1 MKKKESNLNNI
12 FDQHAFGEQFLIYLG
27 NRIGN
32 PQAVWDNMDNES
44 LQQEFIAK
52 CQFIQHYA
60 RTKLGLDNVT
70 MELAATTVN
79 NPKAASFR
87 VDICEKIFDG
97 FMHFIVVNEKNPTV
111 LKSLMDTWVSQG
123 RSLEEKIIVDG
134 LEFTPLNFVVA
145 KNNLPAFVALAQQG
159 IDVTQVDSTGFSE
172 LHKIVDQVDKGT
184 SDIEMLKAWIDAGLP
199 TDMIAGER
207 AGKFAGKT
215 AVKMAEEKG
224 FVEVTKVLGGD
235 FGLALENLD
244 KTYEI
249 QKSLILEGYY
259 NKTSDLQN
267 GILKTDPNKLLL
279 HYLVENSQEIPL
291 VVFQKFIDD
300 KSLAI
305 KTNIVGTS
313 RITALELLVLQG
325 STPGDIGAKA
335 NEFALTLAKSGVGT
349 REQDNGTTLL
359 SYTINHGNN
368 LLFDYVLRYKLPT
381 IDNPGKIIEKG
392 QIKIIDSPLAHAL
405 LCGKERM
412 AVELVKHGFTK
423 CTVIVPIKGEIEFG
437 VIQSIKA
444 LGGEHTAGLVKA
456 VAKYVDMQSEE
467 VTQEMVNAIIAGEG
481 LFVKVL
487 VDNGAD
493 INHNNGELLKLFVGA
508 GKAYLP
514 AAKLAIQ
521 NGAKITD
528 EISILSGQHGTTDEI
543 AGYVADYE
551 KTSKSLS
558 KREKMKLLITKLLHG
573 DGDEEIASS
582 FPGEENYVKI
592 ASSCRANPTSFKAL
606 CKIFGVTAVVEEVS
620 LDVEPTGNIDGESK
634 EDF

>member
-1 MKKKESNLNNI
+1 
-12 FDQHAFGEQFLIYLG
+12 
-27 NRIGN
+27 
-32 PQAVWDNMDNES
+32 MDNES

-97 FMHFIVVNEKNPTV
+97 FMHFIAVNEKNPTV

-145 KNNLPAFVALAQQG
+145 KNNLPAFVALAQHG

-215 AVKMAEEKG
+215 AVNMAEEKG

-235 FGLALENLD
+235 VGLALANLD

-249 QKSLILEGYY
+249 QKSLILEEYY

-267 GILKTDPNKLLL
+267 GILKTDPNKFLL
-279 HYLVENSQEIPL
+279 HYLVENSKEVPL

-305 KTNIVGTS
+305 KTNVVGTS
-313 RITALELLVLQG
+313 RITALELLVIQG

-335 NEFALTLAKSGVGT
+335 NQFALILVEHGVGT
-349 REQDNGTTLL
+349 TEADNGTTLL
-359 SYTINHGNN
+359 SYTINHGND
-368 LLFDYVLRYKLPT
+368 LLFDFILENNLT
-381 IDNPGKIIEKG
+381 ALETPGRVINKG
-392 QIKIIDSPLAHAL
+392 SVQIIDSPLAHAL
-405 LCGKERM
+405 LCGNERM
-412 AVELVKHGFTK
+412 TIELIKHGFTK
-423 CTVIVPIKGEIEFG
+423 CIVVISGKGGVEFG

-444 LGGEHTAGLVKA
+444 FGGEHVVDLVKA
-456 VAKYVDMQSEE
+456 VSKYINMKSEE
-467 VTQEMVNAIIAGEG
+467 VVQEMVNALMAGEAS
-481 LFVKVL
+481 FVKAL
-487 VDNGAD
+487 VDNGTD
-493 INHNNGELLKLFVGA
+493 INYNNGELLKLFVGA
-508 GKAYLP
+508 GKG
-514 AAKLAIQ
+514 AIFQ
-521 NGAKITD
+521 QQ
-528 EISILSGQHGTTDEI
+528 S
-543 AGYVADYE
+543 
-551 KTSKSLS
+551 
-558 KREKMKLLITKLLHG
+558 
-573 DGDEEIASS
+573 
-582 FPGEENYVKI
+582 
-592 ASSCRANPTSFKAL
+592 
-606 CKIFGVTAVVEEVS
+606 
-620 LDVEPTGNIDGESK
+620 
-634 EDF
+634 

>member
-1 MKKKESNLNNI
+1 
-12 FDQHAFGEQFLIYLG
+12 
-27 NRIGN
+27 
-32 PQAVWDNMDNES
+32 
-44 LQQEFIAK
+44 
-52 CQFIQHYA
+52 
-60 RTKLGLDNVT
+60 
-70 MELAATTVN
+70 
-79 NPKAASFR
+79 
-87 VDICEKIFDG
+87 
-97 FMHFIVVNEKNPTV
+97 
-111 LKSLMDTWVSQG
+111 
-123 RSLEEKIIVDG
+123 
-134 LEFTPLNFVVA
+134 
-145 KNNLPAFVALAQQG
+145 
-159 IDVTQVDSTGFSE
+159 
-172 LHKIVDQVDKGT
+172 
-184 SDIEMLKAWIDAGLP
+184 
-199 TDMIAGER
+199 MIAGER
-207 AGKFAGKT
+207 AGQFAGKT

-235 FGLALENLD
+235 VGLSLENLD

-279 HYLVENSQEIPL
+279 HYLLENSQEIPL

-300 KSLAI
+300 KGLAI

-313 RITALELLVLQG
+313 RITALELLVMQG

-335 NEFALTLAKSGVGT
+335 NQFALILAKHGVGT
-349 REQDNGTTLL
+349 TEEDNGTTLL
-359 SYTINHGNN
+359 SYTINHGND
-368 LLFDYVLRYKLPT
+368 LLFDFILENNLTVLETTGRV
-381 IDNPGKIIEKG
+381 INKG
-392 QIKIIDSPLAHAL
+392 SVQIIDSPLAHAL
-405 LCGKERM
+405 LCGNERM
-412 AVELVKHGFTK
+412 TIELVKHGFTK
-423 CTVIVPIKGEIEFG
+423 CTVVISGKGGVEFG

-444 LGGEHTAGLVKA
+444 LGGEYTAGLVKA
-456 VAKYVDMQSEE
+456 VAKYVDMKSEE

-493 INHNNGELLKLFVGA
+493 INHNNGELLKLFVDA

-521 NGAKITD
+521 NGAQITD
-528 EISILSGQHGTTDEI
+528 EISILSEKHGTTNEI

-551 KTSKSLS
+551 KPLS

-592 ASSCRANPTSFKAL
+592 ASSCRANPTSFKA
-606 CKIFGVTAVVEEVS
+606 
-620 LDVEPTGNIDGESK
+620 
-634 EDF
+634 

>member
-60 RTKLGLDNVT
+60 RTKLGMDNVT

-87 VDICEKIFDG
+87 ADICEKIFDG

-123 RSLEEKIIVDG
+123 RTLEEKIIVDE

-145 KNNLPAFVALAQQG
+145 KNNLPAFVALAQRG

-199 TDMIAGER
+199 TDMIAGKK
-207 AGKFAGKT
+207 AGQFAGKT

-224 FVEVTKVLGGD
+224 FVEVTKILGGD
-235 FGLALENLD
+235 VGLALANLD

-267 GILKTDPNKLLL
+267 GILKTDPNKFLL
-279 HYLVENSQEIPL
+279 HYLVENSKEVPL

-313 RITALELLVLQG
+313 RITALELLVIQG

-335 NEFALTLAKSGVGT
+335 NQFALILAEHGVGT
-349 REQDNGTTLL
+349 TKADNGTTLL
-359 SYTINHGNN
+359 SYTINHGND
-368 LLFDYVLRYKLPT
+368 LLFDYILENNLTVLET
-381 IDNPGKIIEKG
+381 PGRVINKESV
-392 QIKIIDSPLAHAL
+392 QIIDSPLAHAL
-405 LCGKERM
+405 LCGNERM
-412 AVELVKHGFTK
+412 TLELVKHGFTK
-423 CTVIVPIKGEIEFG
+423 CTVVISGKGKVEFG

-444 LGGEHTAGLVKA
+444 FGGEHAVDLVKA
-456 VAKYVDMQSEE
+456 VSKYINMKSEE
-467 VTQEMVNAIIAGEG
+467 VVQEIVNALMAGDA
-481 LFVKVL
+481 LFVKAL
-487 VDNGAD
+487 VDNGTD
-493 INHNNGELLKLFVGA
+493 INYNNGELLKLFVGA
-508 GKAYLP
+508 GKSYLP
-514 AAKLAIQ
+514 AVKMAIQ
-521 NGAKITD
+521 NGAKITE
-528 EISILSGQHGTTDEI
+528 EISILSGKHGTSELI
-543 AGYVADYE
+543 ASYIDQE
-551 KTSKSLS
+551 KASKPLS
-558 KREKMKLLITKLLHG
+558 KREKMKLLLTKLLHG
-573 DGDEEIASS
+573 DGDEEIAPF

-606 CKIFGVTAVVEEVS
+606 CKIFGVITVVEEVS